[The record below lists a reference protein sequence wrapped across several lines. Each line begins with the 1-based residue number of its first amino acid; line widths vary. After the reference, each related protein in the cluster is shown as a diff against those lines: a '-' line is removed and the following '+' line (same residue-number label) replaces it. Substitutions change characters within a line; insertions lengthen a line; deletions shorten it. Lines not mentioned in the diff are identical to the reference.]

1 MDMQEFESMPA
12 SCFVFI
18 HASPGDRVGMVKRGV
33 SGCLITRVDQKD
45 LTDAEAKKVVQ
56 VLNAHNGVLPEV
68 ADRMLAGAMTG
79 WRCHRRALQTGLA
92 A

>member
-18 HASPGDRVGMVKRGV
+18 HASPGDRVGMVTRGI
-33 SGCLITRVDQKD
+33 SGCLITNVDQKD
-45 LTDAEAKKVVQ
+45 MTDAEAKKVVL
-56 VLNAHNGVLPEV
+56 VLNAHNGVEPEV
-68 ADRMLAGAMTG
+68 ADRMLTAAMSG
-79 WRCHRRALQTGLA
+79 WRCQRRGHEEDLA